1 MSQIDIQNAKQIR
14 DPMTV
19 LISMEVPED
28 VAVTYSGFEN
38 VKIED
43 AQLGQRAWP
52 MRQLADLQ
60 GEGFALD
67 GSRSLYDP
75 SVTASAANGKIGI
88 RGDVGE
94 DVTFTVSGDSNI
106 NGLSL
111 AATGT
116 DRVLFN
122 GQKATF
128 SDGQVII
135 PVGSDS
141 ITLTFPAEET
151 DRRVEVSFTLPGT
164 SLKVTNDSI
173 IRCIVSLRSDLSI
186 EDPTLPESELNVDIY
201 NDVDISEAVASI
213 PDDSPLIYSAG
224 YPGDMSPDRKFYVA
238 GQITWADN
246 VLSIHAVDAVHFLEF
261 EPEPLFLTQNLSATN
276 DNFYVTPRE
285 FVAAIKKL
293 FLQVG
298 FNLEIKTPCYRK
310 LTPIDVVEDKP
321 SMLIP
326 RMNMRNL
333 IAFVNNL
340 FKIDG
345 LPEDFLSNYKTY
357 PGIDSFWLTFV
368 DAGIPSFKTIKP
380 DVKWD
385 IYEDDIGDA
394 FRTVDR
400 KITKINVQHKAARL
414 KNNGKDP
421 IGSID
426 WEKNGP
432 AYVELPSEPTVN
444 ISYVLPKSDAFK
456 TIYPSWYG
464 KLTSFPILPTSV
476 AGGRFSNAEKYS
488 ETIDIIPGDIS
499 ITSYTTGGTV
509 CFDNKTKQDTK
520 KQNGIYTQVVP
531 TNAKYVNEGSFVWP
545 WTSLNKAWAKLVSTG
560 VFESS
565 ATEENIEIRGV
576 TIYTYDSSFNGC
588 QSVENGTEIDMECP
602 ISGYLLFPTTILW
615 PTQPVLEG
623 FPKMAY
629 ESILKRSNVTGS
641 FTWKGDPRM
650 QPRDV
655 VEFHRL
661 DGTVEEITLENITL
675 HHEGGGTYAEITY
688 RKGVC

>member
-28 VAVTYSGFEN
+28 VAVTYSVFTN

-60 GEGFALD
+60 GDGFALD

-75 SVTASAANGKIGI
+75 SVTASAANGKIGV

-94 DVTFTVSGDSNI
+94 DVTFTVSGDSDI

-122 GQKATF
+122 GQTATF
-128 SDGQVII
+128 SDGQVIV

-141 ITLTFPAEET
+141 ITLTFPAAET

-173 IRCIVSLRSDLSI
+173 ISCIVSLRSDLSI
-186 EDPTLPESELNVDIY
+186 EDPTLPESELNVEIY

-246 VLSIHAVDAVHFLEF
+246 VLSIHAVDAVHFLDV
-261 EPEPLFLTQNLSATN
+261 EPEPATVNSYNDGRNRTTPTTFVGLLSKYLNDAGIDIRPETWYYVPPYSDGTAT
-276 DNFYVTPRE
+276 
-285 FVAAIKKL
+285 AI
-293 FLQVG
+293 
-298 FNLEIKTPCYRK
+298 C
-310 LTPIDVVEDKP
+310 
-321 SMLIP
+321 MIP
-326 RMNMRNL
+326 RCNL
-333 IAFVNNL
+333 RELMAFVNNV
-340 FKIDG
+340 FKV
-345 LPEDFLSNYKTY
+345 E
-357 PGIDSFWLTFV
+357 GIDTAQTTYRTEPITHSFWAEYV
-368 DAGIPSFKTIKP
+368 DAGIPSLKTFKPEPKWVLYEEDTSDIKKNIEP
-380 DVKWD
+380 
-385 IYEDDIGDA
+385 
-394 FRTVDR
+394 
-400 KITKINVQHKAARL
+400 KINNIQVIHSECIQTQYSGGPVGSVTWK
-414 KNNGKDP
+414 KD
-421 IGSID
+421 
-426 WEKNGP
+426 GP
-432 AYVELPSEPTVN
+432 AYVSIEKNVGRMLVQYSRSNYEEPFVIDGKKLRTVN
-444 ISYVLPKSDAFK
+444 LLPMTA
-456 TIYPSWYG
+456 
-464 KLTSFPILPTSV
+464 
-476 AGGRFSNAEKYS
+476 AGVPRADPWVTVNVKIRARYRPGSN
-488 ETIDIIPGDIS
+488 IIS
-499 ITSYTTGGTV
+499 IPWTGQLIDGESLQNIQTY
-509 CFDNKTKQDTK
+509 QD
-520 KQNGIYTQVVP
+520 GVIYTQVIP
-531 TNAKYVNEGSFVWP
+531 ENAPFARNEWLYWHSMSEAWSKLQKAGIINDSDEETTFDIIGTAVI
-545 WTSLNKAWAKLVSTG
+545 TS
-560 VFESS
+560 
-565 ATEENIEIRGV
+565 EENLSYHSETDGRSITIEEIIKG
-576 TIYTYDSSFNGC
+576 TLNIYDNQKNFY
-588 QSVENGTEIDMECP
+588 ME
-602 ISGYLLFPTTILW
+602 LFPNA
-615 PTQPVLEG
+615 
-623 FPKMAY
+623 AY
-629 ESILKRSNVTGS
+629 ESLLQRSNITGS

>member
-28 VAVTYSGFEN
+28 VAVTYSDFQN

-60 GEGFALD
+60 GDGFALD

-122 GQKATF
+122 GQTATF

-173 IRCIVSLRSDLSI
+173 ISCIVSLRSDLSI
-186 EDPTLPESELNVDIY
+186 EDPTLPESELNVEIY
-201 NDVDISEAVASI
+201 NDADLSEVVASI
-213 PDDSPLIYSAG
+213 PDDTPITYSAG

-246 VLSIHAVDAVHFLEF
+246 VLSIHAVDAVHFLDGEF
-261 EPEPLFLTQNLSATN
+261 YPKSLAWATDSHYPPCLTNLAVTLTYLIKEKGVNVESKILRMYTAYNLADYN
-276 DNFYVTPRE
+276 DCAF
-285 FVAAIKKL
+285 
-293 FLQVG
+293 
-298 FNLEIKTPCYRK
+298 
-310 LTPIDVVEDKP
+310 
-321 SMLIP
+321 IP
-326 RMNMRNL
+326 RGNLREL

-340 FKIDG
+340 FKIEG
-345 LPEDFLSNYKTY
+345 LPWNTFFSSLPAE
-357 PGIDSFWLTFV
+357 IDAFWVRYV
-368 DAGIPSFKTIKP
+368 DAGNP
-380 DVKWD
+380 
-385 IYEDDIGDA
+385 
-394 FRTVDR
+394 
-400 KITKINVQHKAARL
+400 
-414 KNNGKDP
+414 
-421 IGSID
+421 
-426 WEKNGP
+426 
-432 AYVELPSEPTVN
+432 
-444 ISYVLPKSDAFK
+444 VL
-456 TIYPSWYG
+456 
-464 KLTSFPILPTSV
+464 
-476 AGGRFSNAEKYS
+476 
-488 ETIDIIPGDIS
+488 
-499 ITSYTTGGTV
+499 
-509 CFDNKTKQDTK
+509 DTK
-520 KQNGIYTQVVP
+520 KPSAIWTIEEEDCGDIKKMVEPPLSKITAKQSQVSYVPYATMGNITWENATLVAFPTLDMVTNHISAYGLHNVPVGSSLYDFIGIIPVNSVGRSWTYLGGINVGYGYYSGSALNIRNATSSTYPLLDEESLQNVADRRDGVVCTQVVP
-531 TNAKYVNEGSFVWP
+531 SSLGYNDPDNPFKFSSKRAAWNHLVSKGLIGKGDKTADLEIIGMALKTYEVENTYTNAIIGNSQ
-545 WTSLNKAWAKLVSTG
+545 S
-560 VFESS
+560 
-565 ATEENIEIRGV
+565 IE
-576 TIYTYDSSFNGC
+576 YDSLING
-588 QSVENGTEIDMECP
+588 EIVIADNNHNF
-602 ISGYLLFPTTILW
+602 YA
-615 PTQPVLEG
+615 EG

-629 ESILKRSNVTGS
+629 ESLLQRSNVTGS
-641 FTWKGDPRM
+641 FIWKGDPRM

>member
-67 GSRSLYDP
+67 GSRVLYDP

-122 GQKATF
+122 GQTATF

-173 IRCIVSLRSDLSI
+173 ISCIVSLRSDLSI

-246 VLSIHAVDAVHFLEF
+246 VLSIHAVDAVHFLDREF
-261 EPEPLFLTQNLSATN
+261 APYDIFTRYTISAAGAHKVMALIAALTESFGVEVGSAVIAFQAGAGV
-276 DNFYVTPRE
+276 DKPPRE
-285 FVAAIKKL
+285 EVYFPR
-293 FLQVG
+293 G
-298 FNLEIKTPCYRK
+298 NLRE
-310 LTPIDVVEDKP
+310 V
-321 SMLIP
+321 
-326 RMNMRNL
+326 
-333 IAFVNNL
+333 IAFLNNV
-340 FKIDG
+340 FKIDDVPRESFDYNY
-345 LPEDFLSNYKTY
+345 PETVDNAYWFNY
-357 PGIDSFWLTFV
+357 V
-368 DAGIPSFKTIKP
+368 DAGIPYLTNIKP
-380 DVKWD
+380 SAKWTVNE
-385 IYEDDIGDA
+385 EDCGDNKKNIDSA
-394 FRTVDR
+394 VGSVSFMHT
-400 KITKINVQHKAARL
+400 IAQINEKVCGSVTWQ
-414 KNNGKDP
+414 KD
-421 IGSID
+421 
-426 WEKNGP
+426 GP
-432 AYVELPSEPTVN
+432 AYPNFDCDVYGELRFRSTG
-444 ISYVLPKSDAFK
+444 YV
-456 TIYPSWYG
+456 
-464 KLTSFPILPTSV
+464 
-476 AGGRFSNAEKYS
+476 
-488 ETIDIIPGDIS
+488 
-499 ITSYTTGGTV
+499 
-509 CFDNKTKQDTK
+509 KTKNYNLY
-520 KQNGIYTQVVP
+520 KQIMLPATTRGGERGTPINEYAYINILVSSLRPVRWGYPYRRLIDEGTLQNVEAYSGGNIYTQILP
-531 TNAKYVNEGSFVWP
+531 DNAYSTLEWKWPELPNQKAVWDGLIAAGEITAKD
-545 WTSLNKAWAKLVSTG
+545 TSVELEAWAEALDLIEEEKKYQSGTG
-560 VFESS
+560 TNVYELKGLIYGDIYFGNANNENVAQAYPDMAMES
-565 ATEENIEIRGV
+565 
-576 TIYTYDSSFNGC
+576 
-588 QSVENGTEIDMECP
+588 
-602 ISGYLLFPTTILW
+602 L
-615 PTQPVLEG
+615 
-623 FPKMAY
+623 
-629 ESILKRSNVTGS
+629 LKRSNVTGS

-655 VEFHRL
+655 VNFHRL
-661 DGTVEEITLENITL
+661 DGSVETITLENITL

>member
-28 VAVTYSGFEN
+28 VAVTYSDFTN

-67 GSRSLYDP
+67 GSRVLYDP

-122 GQKATF
+122 GQTATF

-173 IRCIVSLRSDLSI
+173 ISCIVSLRSDLSI

-246 VLSIHAVDAVHFLEF
+246 VLSIHAVDAVHFLDKEF
-261 EPEPLFLTQNLSATN
+261 SPCTAVQFG
-276 DNFYVTPRE
+276 
-285 FVAAIKKL
+285 AAWAIVPSHLIAMMAKKISDCGVNANVQ
-293 FLQVG
+293 FLQYRQYEFPSYLQDGTYGEG
-298 FNLEIKTPCYRK
+298 FVI
-310 LTPIDVVEDKP
+310 
-321 SMLIP
+321 
-326 RMNMRNL
+326 MRNPVRDIVAFFNNVGCFPNLPNDALYRDDL
-333 IAFVNNL
+333 IE
-340 FKIDG
+340 G
-345 LPEDFLSNYKTY
+345 ETHDFRFSY
-357 PGIDSFWLTFV
+357 V
-368 DAGIPSFKTIKP
+368 DAGLPSLNFLRKSPTKR
-380 DVKWD
+380 
-385 IYEDDIGDA
+385 IYEEDCGEIKNNVEPRI
-394 FRTVDR
+394 FE
-400 KITKINVQHKAARL
+400 INVDHKTESHT
-414 KNNGKDP
+414 NYSYGNDVVGTVSWFKDKA
-421 IGSID
+421 GF
-426 WEKNGP
+426 
-432 AYVELPSEPTVN
+432 VELDEIA
-444 ISYVLPKSDAFK
+444 ISGYHFLAENES
-456 TIYPSWYG
+456 
-464 KLTSFPILPTSV
+464 
-476 AGGRFSNAEKYS
+476 GG
-488 ETIDIIPGDIS
+488 
-499 ITSYTTGGTV
+499 
-509 CFDNKTKQDTK
+509 
-520 KQNGIYTQVVP
+520 
-531 TNAKYVNEGSFVWP
+531 
-545 WTSLNKAWAKLVSTG
+545 WTSLVLPSTIGGIEKTTPNRYYINLVDLRGVEVSMHAGSPTLDGDTPQAIIGSDTTPIYTKVVPWDAYYNPAERWVFGNTCDAVWKYLIKKGYIQTNDESFEITIKANKLVLGDSPKTYTAAYSGKSINLQELAHG
-560 VFESS
+560 VLSIGTPRTQWLKEVYPDS
-565 ATEENIEIRGV
+565 A
-576 TIYTYDSSFNGC
+576 YKS
-588 QSVENGTEIDMECP
+588 
-602 ISGYLLFPTTILW
+602 LL
-615 PTQPVLEG
+615 Q
-623 FPKMAY
+623 
-629 ESILKRSNVTGS
+629 RSNITGS
-641 FTWKGDPRM
+641 FIWKGDPRM

>member
-28 VAVTYSGFEN
+28 VAVTYSDFVN

-60 GEGFALD
+60 GDGFALD
-67 GSRSLYDP
+67 GSRVLYDP
-75 SVTASAANGKIGI
+75 NVTASAANGKIGV

-122 GQKATF
+122 GQTATF

-173 IRCIVSLRSDLSI
+173 ISCIVSLRSDLSI
-186 EDPTLPESELNVDIY
+186 EDPTLPESELNVEIY

-246 VLSIHAVDAVHFLEF
+246 VLSIHAVDAVHFLDREI
-261 EPEPLFLTQNLSATN
+261 EPKGAAYMSVDDFLGYIVYDVNQSGVSVETEVLSVKTYNRARIDFFIPRQNL
-276 DNFYVTPRE
+276 RE
-285 FVAAIKKL
+285 
-293 FLQVG
+293 
-298 FNLEIKTPCYRK
+298 
-310 LTPIDVVEDKP
+310 
-321 SMLIP
+321 
-326 RMNMRNL
+326 L
-333 IAFVNNL
+333 IAFVNKC
-340 FKIDG
+340 FKFDG
-345 LPEDFLSNYKTY
+345 LPRSVFRYNYSESAVWFNY
-357 PGIDSFWLTFV
+357 I
-368 DAGIPSFKTIKP
+368 DAGSPKFTNVKQRAQNIIYEEDCASLNKAIEPKITAIKTNPKEVYRIPSYSTIGEVEWNYEERTAFP
-380 DVKWD
+380 HLDGFTD
-385 IYEDDIGDA
+385 YIGSYGLRNLYIPGDSIYSIGDILP
-394 FRTVDR
+394 
-400 KITKINVQHKAARL
+400 ITSK
-414 KNNGKDP
+414 GF
-421 IGSID
+421 S
-426 WEKNGP
+426 W
-432 AYVELPSEPTVN
+432 AYV
-444 ISYVLPKSDAFK
+444 
-456 TIYPSWYG
+456 G
-464 KLTSFPILPTSV
+464 
-476 AGGRFSNAEKYS
+476 S
-488 ETIDIIPGDIS
+488 ETISVKVLRNYMRPSVQTYRIYKCVDS
-499 ITSYTTGGTV
+499 ESL
-509 CFDNKTKQDTK
+509 
-520 KQNGIYTQVVP
+520 QNVSAGYGYGEPAGIIYTQVIP
-531 TNAKYVNEGSFVWP
+531 KNAPFRRKVHQNDSVCIWP
-545 WTSLNKAWAKLVSTG
+545 SQEAAWAGLKKIGIVTRDNEPLTLEIIG
-560 VFESS
+560 TKYEIDEQEKIFGDESQGKTLELDNPLLGRLMF
-565 ATEENIEIRGV
+565 TEDND
-576 TIYTYDSSFNGC
+576 TIYNNAYP
-588 QSVENGTEIDMECP
+588 DMAME
-602 ISGYLLFPTTILW
+602 SLL
-615 PTQPVLEG
+615 Q
-623 FPKMAY
+623 
-629 ESILKRSNVTGS
+629 RSNVTGS
-641 FTWKGDPRM
+641 FIWKGDPRM

>member
-52 MRQLADLQ
+52 MRPLADLQ

-67 GSRSLYDP
+67 GSRVLYDP

-116 DRVLFN
+116 DRVLFK
-122 GQKATF
+122 GQTATF

-173 IRCIVSLRSDLSI
+173 ISCIVSLRSDLSI

-246 VLSIHAVDAVHFLEF
+246 VLSIHAVDAVHFLDVEINKRISSAYGTIL
-261 EPEPLFLTQNLSATN
+261 EPTISYFTAMVASAIENAGVVFSSAIRGYWQARTQTPVWQNYAEQV
-276 DNFYVTPRE
+276 VTEGGQLR
-285 FVAAIKKL
+285 
-293 FLQVG
+293 
-298 FNLEIKTPCYRK
+298 
-310 LTPIDVVEDKP
+310 D
-321 SMLIP
+321 
-326 RMNMRNL
+326 L
-333 IAFVNNL
+333 IAFAMNVLRVKNIPNEATATATPGTTHNFL
-340 FKIDG
+340 F
-345 LPEDFLSNYKTY
+345 TY
-357 PGIDSFWLTFV
+357 V
-368 DAGIPSFKTIKP
+368 DAGRPMLRTDNIIDAWIIPEN
-380 DVKWD
+380 DC
-385 IYEDDIGDA
+385 G
-394 FRTVDR
+394 
-400 KITKINVQHKAARL
+400 NVQKSVEPIITTLNVKHKT
-414 KNNGKDP
+414 
-421 IGSID
+421 
-426 WEKNGP
+426 EKHTN
-432 AYVELPSEPTVN
+432 
-444 ISYVLPKSDAFK
+444 
-456 TIYPSWYG
+456 YPY
-464 KLTSFPILPTSV
+464 TSV
-476 AGGRFSNAEKYS
+476 AGKAGSVSLYKGGSAFINVEAPIVSGMAFGLKDLKLEQ
-488 ETIDIIPGDIS
+488 TIYGYNVPLIPANENGATRSSPKEEYVRLTRVNGASSGYAAGYQVIDENTSQKLVDRENGS
-499 ITSYTTGGTV
+499 I
-509 CFDNKTKQDTK
+509 
-520 KQNGIYTQVVP
+520 IYTQIVP
-531 TNAKYVNEGSFVWP
+531 WNARYSDDGYWPKKINSMEKMWGLLKSNGYIEGDDETFDLDVFGNICELGDDPLSF
-545 WTSLNKAWAKLVSTG
+545 SSNRTG
-560 VFESS
+560 
-565 ATEENIEIRGV
+565 G
-576 TIYTYDSSFNGC
+576 
-588 QSVENGTEIDMECP
+588 
-602 ISGYLLFPTTILW
+602 
-615 PTQPVLEG
+615 VLEMEELIHG
-623 FPKMAY
+623 RITISTQEQVAIGEIYPQMAY
-629 ESILKRSNVTGS
+629 ESLLQRSNVTGS

>member
-28 VAVTYSGFEN
+28 VAVTYSDFQN

-75 SVTASAANGKIGI
+75 SVTASAANGKIGV

-122 GQKATF
+122 GQTATF

-173 IRCIVSLRSDLSI
+173 ISCIVSLRSDLSI

-246 VLSIHAVDAVHFLEF
+246 VLSIHAVDAVHFLDAENDPVMYPRYDTVSSIAKTF
-261 EPEPLFLTQNLSATN
+261 YSLIGYILQNAGINVDL
-276 DNFYVTPRE
+276 
-285 FVAAIKKL
+285 
-293 FLQVG
+293 
-298 FNLEIKTPCYRK
+298 
-310 LTPIDVVEDKP
+310 LTPTLYAPLHGNYAYLV
-321 SMLIP
+321 LP
-326 RMNMRNL
+326 RISGREA
-333 IAFVNNL
+333 IAFFNNVIKL
-340 FKIDG
+340 KSISTDYFSTGKS
-345 LPEDFLSNYKTY
+345 EN
-357 PGIDSFWLTFV
+357 FWLSYV
-368 DAGIPSFKTIKP
+368 DAGIPSVIAWTPTPKWVIYENDCGDTKVFVEVKISSINVEHTRVTLNHVFRKSFATVNWVKEDAGFVDFGEYLSPQFSLEFLDDNGNYIDPTLPAAENGASSCSPKPISVRVKRLADGADLYFEEENYLFDGEGEQNKP
-380 DVKWD
+380 DKNGGVVYSRVVPWGPTSK
-385 IYEDDIGDA
+385 GSK
-394 FRTVDR
+394 FNT
-400 KITKINVQHKAARL
+400 QKAAWE
-414 KNNGKDP
+414 NYVEAGYIGKD
-421 IGSID
+421 D
-426 WEKNGP
+426 
-432 AYVELPSEPTVN
+432 
-444 ISYVLPKSDAFK
+444 
-456 TIYPSWYG
+456 
-464 KLTSFPILPTSV
+464 TSASV
-476 AGGRFSNAEKYS
+476 SVSGFFATLNTEAKKYS
-488 ETIDIIPGDIS
+488 KGSRGKEITI
-499 ITSYTTGGTV
+499 TE
-509 CFDNKTKQDTK
+509 KTF
-520 KQNGIYTQVVP
+520 GEMFFS
-531 TNAKYVNEGSFVWP
+531 KYQTYNR
-545 WTSLNKAWAKLVSTG
+545 
-560 VFESS
+560 
-565 ATEENIEIRGV
+565 EEEA
-576 TIYTYDSSFNGC
+576 
-588 QSVENGTEIDMECP
+588 
-602 ISGYLLFPTTILW
+602 
-615 PTQPVLEG
+615 
-623 FPKMAY
+623 FPKLAY
-629 ESILKRSNVTGS
+629 ESLLQRSNVTGS
-641 FTWKGDPRM
+641 FIWKGDPRM

>member
-75 SVTASAANGKIGI
+75 SVTASAANGKIGV

-94 DVTFTVSGDSNI
+94 DVTFTVSGDSDI

-122 GQKATF
+122 GQTATF

-173 IRCIVSLRSDLSI
+173 ISCIVSLRSDLSI
-186 EDPTLPESELNVDIY
+186 EDPTLPESELNVEIY
-201 NDVDISEAVASI
+201 NEVDISEAVASI
-213 PDDSPLIYSAG
+213 PDDSPLTYSAG

-246 VLSIHAVDAVHFLEF
+246 VLSIHAVDAVHFLDREVEGRISNNWGSTL
-261 EPEPLFLTQNLSATN
+261 EPSLSVFLGMVAYGIEEAGVSFTS
-276 DNFYVTPRE
+276 VTRGYYYARVQAPPYAE
-285 FVAAIKKL
+285 
-293 FLQVG
+293 QVTTEKG
-298 FNLEIKTPCYRK
+298 SLR
-310 LTPIDVVEDKP
+310 D
-321 SMLIP
+321 
-326 RMNMRNL
+326 L
-333 IAFVNNL
+333 IAFSMNVLRVKDIPNEAVSNVYIEPGTHNFL
-340 FKIDG
+340 F
-345 LPEDFLSNYKTY
+345 TY
-357 PGIDSFWLTFV
+357 V
-368 DAGIPSFKTIKP
+368 DAGRPTLRTDIFNNTWEINEADCGNVQKKAEPSISVLNVNHKTERHQ
-380 DVKWD
+380 
-385 IYEDDIGDA
+385 IYSYPWTAKAGSVSLYKGGSAFVNIEQPIVSAMAFGLEQGRRNRPLLPANESGDA
-394 FRTVDR
+394 DSTPKKDSIRLQRASGTWVTHDAGLQFLSEDTPQ
-400 KITKINVQHKAARL
+400 NV
-414 KNNGKDP
+414 
-421 IGSID
+421 ID
-426 WEKNGP
+426 
-432 AYVELPSEPTVN
+432 
-444 ISYVLPKSDAFK
+444 
-456 TIYPSWYG
+456 
-464 KLTSFPILPTSV
+464 
-476 AGGRFSNAEKYS
+476 SN
-488 ETIDIIPGDIS
+488 
-499 ITSYTTGGTV
+499 
-509 CFDNKTKQDTK
+509 DNAV
-520 KQNGIYTQVVP
+520 IYTQIVP
-531 TNAKYVNEGSFVWP
+531 WDVKYSREVAWPGGINSTDKMWSYLKTNGYIDNDSESFD
-545 WTSLNKAWAKLVSTG
+545 LD
-560 VFESS
+560 VFGNILELGDTPLTFSS
-565 ATEENIEIRGV
+565 NRPGR
-576 TIYTYDSSFNGC
+576 
-588 QSVENGTEIDMECP
+588 
-602 ISGYLLFPTTILW
+602 
-615 PTQPVLEG
+615 VLEMEELIHG
-623 FPKMAY
+623 IITIARSDHVAIGDLYPQMAY
-629 ESILKRSNVTGS
+629 ESLLQRSNMTGS
-641 FTWKGDPRM
+641 FIWKGDPRM

>member
-75 SVTASAANGKIGI
+75 SVTASAANGKIGV

-94 DVTFTVSGDSNI
+94 DVTFTVSGDSDI

-122 GQKATF
+122 GQTATF

-173 IRCIVSLRSDLSI
+173 ISCIVSLRSDLSI
-186 EDPTLPESELNVDIY
+186 EDPTLPESEINIDVY

-224 YPGDMSPDRKFYVA
+224 YPGDMSPERKFYVS
-238 GQITWADN
+238 GQVTWSDN
-246 VLSIHAVDAVHFLEF
+246 VLSIHAVDAVHFLDREF
-261 EPEPLFLTQNLSATN
+261 SPYEIITRYSDYADPPHKVLAIVVALAKESGVNIETVASYLWPAAGVGTDPMEEIYFPRGNLREVIAFLNNTLKIDDIPRESFRYNYPAEIASAFWFNYIDAGRPFLTNVKPSAKWTVKEEDVGDIKKIIDSSISKIVLKHTFAQINEKVCGSITWQKDGPAFPSFDCDIYSSITFRNPGPIEIRPGFVWDNLSILPATTIGESYAYQQSETQSMKVLGPTLRPFTW
-276 DNFYVTPRE
+276 DFFYHRLIDDGT
-285 FVAAIKKL
+285 
-293 FLQVG
+293 LQ
-298 FNLEIKTPCYRK
+298 NI
-310 LTPIDVVEDKP
+310 
-321 SMLIP
+321 
-326 RMNMRNL
+326 
-333 IAFVNNL
+333 
-340 FKIDG
+340 
-345 LPEDFLSNYKTY
+345 
-357 PGIDSFWLTFV
+357 
-368 DAGIPSFKTIKP
+368 
-380 DVKWD
+380 
-385 IYEDDIGDA
+385 
-394 FRTVDR
+394 
-400 KITKINVQHKAARL
+400 KAAF
-414 KNNGKDP
+414 GG
-421 IGSID
+421 IV
-426 WEKNGP
+426 
-432 AYVELPSEPTVN
+432 YTQ
-444 ISYVLPKSDAFK
+444 VLPKGAYALLK
-456 TIYPSWYG
+456 N
-464 KLTSFPILPTSV
+464 KLIPTEKAAWRALINAGRITENDTSV
-476 AGGRFSNAEKYS
+476 DLEVYARGIDLVEEEKIYQSDFNANTYELNGLIY
-488 ETIDIIPGDIS
+488 GDI
-499 ITSYTTGGTV
+499 YFG
-509 CFDNKTKQDTK
+509 
-520 KQNGIYTQVVP
+520 
-531 TNAKYVNEGSFVWP
+531 NANR
-545 WTSLNKAWAKLVSTG
+545 
-560 VFESS
+560 
-565 ATEENIEIRGV
+565 ENV
-576 TIYTYDSSFNGC
+576 AQAYPD
-588 QSVENGTEIDMECP
+588 
-602 ISGYLLFPTTILW
+602 
-615 PTQPVLEG
+615 
-623 FPKMAY
+623 MAY
-629 ESILKRSNVTGS
+629 ESLLQRSNVTGA
-641 FTWKGDPRM
+641 FIWKGDPRM